1 MACFMGKKLIFKKSY
16 RKNSKVSLERDDKPY
31 YENKRG
37 YEKMIQQKKQQTLFW
52 SAVMVFLCCYFMM
65 LFDFPNRITI
75 LLGSLICLMLLVRQK
90 AFRLDLNTVLL
101 TVTIASYYIILYG
114 TRAFTMSLP
123 YVGILLYV
131 LGNYLSAEV
140 REKTDHE
147 KYFMGF
153 LWMLILGHAIHGILN
168 SMLFLDGQLFEG
180 DIRVWK
186 DIWMP
191 LTIPGT
197 QQIVYFLP
205 VIAMVFPAMAYFK
218 KKKITSSLMLILAVF
233 FIYISMASQTR
244 TSVLILPLVF
254 GAQFVLYVILEWERV
269 KKIICHKNTKIA
281 AAAVLLLVI
290 IAIMLLKDHPLVS
303 SFIDIM
309 DRDGGIFNNI
319 RFKLQRSA
327 LQQLPLYPMGGD
339 QMDFMGYPYAHN
351 AWLDMANMAG
361 WIPFFAFT
369 AYTVHVVWELICW
382 LREKDVPTERKL
394 ILAGIFGA
402 FFLYYTVERAFDGSL
417 HFMTPWF
424 FINGLVHAEL
434 GKKKDK

>member
-1 MACFMGKKLIFKKSY
+1 MREKL
-16 RKNSKVSLERDDKPY
+16 
-31 YENKRG
+31 
-37 YEKMIQQKKQQTLFW
+37 QQKNVQTIFW

-75 LLGSLICLMLLVRQK
+75 LLGSLICLMLLIRQR

-123 YVGILLYV
+123 YVGILMYV

-140 REKTDHE
+140 EKRQDSE
-147 KYFMGF
+147 KFYRWF
-153 LWMLILGHAIHGILN
+153 LMMLIAGHAIHGVLN
-168 SMLFLDGQLFEG
+168 SALFLDGQLFED

-205 VIAMVFPAMAYFK
+205 VLAMVFPSITYFK
-218 KKKITSSLMLILAVF
+218 KKKIVSSLMIVLAFF

-254 GAQFVLYVILEWERV
+254 AAQMFLFMTLEWEKV
-269 KKIICHKNTKIA
+269 KKILIHRNTKIIGGILLIVLIG
-281 AAAVLLLVI
+281 AVVV
-290 IAIMLLKDHPLVS
+290 LKDHPLVS
-303 SFIDIM
+303 SFLGIM
-309 DRDGGIFNNI
+309 GRDGGIFNNI

-327 LQQLPLYPMGGD
+327 LQQLFLYPMGGD

-369 AYTVHVVWELICW
+369 AYTFHVIWELICW
-382 LREKDVPTERKL
+382 LRKKEVSTERKL

-424 FINGLVHAEL
+424 FINGMVHGEL
-434 GKKKDK
+434 KKTKDR

>member
-1 MACFMGKKLIFKKSY
+1 MKEKL
-16 RKNSKVSLERDDKPY
+16 
-31 YENKRG
+31 
-37 YEKMIQQKKQQTLFW
+37 QQKNVQTIFW

-75 LLGSLICLMLLVRQK
+75 LIGSLICLMLLIKQR
-90 AFRLDLNTVLL
+90 AFRLDLNTGLL

-123 YVGILLYV
+123 YVGILMYV

-140 REKTDHE
+140 GERPDSEKF
-147 KYFMGF
+147 YRWF
-153 LWMLILGHAIHGILN
+153 LMMLIAGHAIHGVLN
-168 SMLFLDGQLFEG
+168 SALFLDGQLFEG

-205 VIAMVFPAMAYFK
+205 ALAMVFPSMMYFRQ
-218 KKKITSSLMLILAVF
+218 KKILSSVMIVLAFF

-254 GAQFVLYVILEWERV
+254 AAQLFLYMILEWKKV
-269 KKIICHKNTKIA
+269 KKVLSHKNTKIIG
-281 AAAVLLLVI
+281 AVLLVVLVGVI
-290 IAIMLLKDHPLVS
+290 FILKDHPFVS
-303 SFIDIM
+303 SFIGIM
-309 DRDGGIFNNI
+309 GRDGGIFNNI

-327 LQQLPLYPMGGD
+327 LQQLVLYPMGGD

-369 AYTVHVVWELICW
+369 GYTFHAIWELICW
-382 LREKDVPTERKL
+382 LRKKEIPTERKL

-402 FFLYYTVERAFDGSL
+402 FFLYYTVERAFDGSM

-424 FINGLVHAEL
+424 FINGLVHGEL
-434 GKKKDK
+434 KKQTK

>member
-1 MACFMGKKLIFKKSY
+1 MREKLQQ
-16 RKNSKVSLERDDKPY
+16 KNV
-31 YENKRG
+31 
-37 YEKMIQQKKQQTLFW
+37 KMIFW

-65 LFDFPNRITI
+65 LFDFPNRITS
-75 LLGSLICLMLLVRQK
+75 LLGSLICLMLLIRQR

-123 YVGILLYV
+123 YVGILMYV

-140 REKTDHE
+140 EERQDSEKF
-147 KYFMGF
+147 YRWF
-153 LWMLILGHAIHGILN
+153 LMMLVAGHAIHGVLN
-168 SMLFLDGQLFEG
+168 SALFLDGQLFED

-205 VIAMVFPAMAYFK
+205 VLAMVFPSITYFK
-218 KKKITSSLMLILAVF
+218 KKKIVSSLMIVLAFF

-254 GAQFVLYVILEWERV
+254 AAQMFLFMILEWEKV
-269 KKIICHKNTKIA
+269 KKILIHRNTKIIGGILLIVLIG
-281 AAAVLLLVI
+281 AVVV
-290 IAIMLLKDHPLVS
+290 LKDHPLVS
-303 SFIDIM
+303 SFLGIM
-309 DRDGGIFNNI
+309 GRDGGIFNNI

-327 LQQLPLYPMGGD
+327 LQQLFLYPMGGD

-369 AYTVHVVWELICW
+369 AYTFHVIWELICW
-382 LREKDVPTERKL
+382 LRKKEVSTERKL

-424 FINGLVHAEL
+424 FINGMVHGEL
-434 GKKKDK
+434 KKTKDR

>member
-1 MACFMGKKLIFKKSY
+1 MGKKLIFKKSY
-16 RKNSKVSLERDDKPY
+16 RKNSKVSLEREAKPY

-37 YEKMIQQKKQQTLFW
+37 YEKMIQQKKQQKIFW
-52 SAVMVFLCCYFMM
+52 FAVLIFLCCYFMM

-123 YVGILLYV
+123 YVGILMYV
-131 LGNYLSAEV
+131 LGNYLSAQV
-140 REKTDHE
+140 KGKQDFE
-147 KYFMGF
+147 KYYVLLLF
-153 LWMLILGHAIHGILN
+153 MLIAGHAIHGILN
-168 SMLFLDGQLFEG
+168 SMLFLDGQLFED

-186 DIWMP
+186 DVWMP

-205 VIAMVFPAMAYFK
+205 VLAMVFPAIVYFK
-218 KKKITSSLMLILAVF
+218 KNKIISGLMLILAVF

-254 GAQFVLYVILEWERV
+254 AAQMVLFMILEWEKV
-269 KKIICHKNTKIA
+269 KKILTHKNTKMFA
-281 AAAVLLLVI
+281 GLLLVI
-290 IAIMLLKDHPLVS
+290 VIVAVLLLKDHPLIS
-303 SFIDIM
+303 SFIGIM
-309 DRDGGIFNNI
+309 GRDGGIFNNI

-339 QMDFMGYPYAHN
+339 KMDFMGYPYAHN

-361 WIPFFAFT
+361 WIPFSAFT
-369 AYTVHVVWELICW
+369 AYTVHVVWELVCW
-382 LREKDVPTERKL
+382 LRKKEVSTERKL

-434 GKKKDK
+434 KKNREGK

>member
-1 MACFMGKKLIFKKSY
+1 MREKL
-16 RKNSKVSLERDDKPY
+16 
-31 YENKRG
+31 
-37 YEKMIQQKKQQTLFW
+37 QQKNVQTIFW

-75 LLGSLICLMLLVRQK
+75 LLGSLICLMLLIRQR

-123 YVGILLYV
+123 YVGILMYV

-140 REKTDHE
+140 EKRQDSE
-147 KYFMGF
+147 KFYRWF
-153 LWMLILGHAIHGILN
+153 LMMLIAGHAIHGVLN
-168 SMLFLDGQLFEG
+168 SALFLDGQLFED

-205 VIAMVFPAMAYFK
+205 VLAMVFPSITYFK
-218 KKKITSSLMLILAVF
+218 KKKIVSSLMIVLAFF

-254 GAQFVLYVILEWERV
+254 AAQMFLFMILEWEKV
-269 KKIICHKNTKIA
+269 KKILIHRNTKIIGGILLIVLIG
-281 AAAVLLLVI
+281 AVVV
-290 IAIMLLKDHPLVS
+290 LKDHPLVS
-303 SFIDIM
+303 SFLGIM
-309 DRDGGIFNNI
+309 GRDGGIFNNI

-327 LQQLPLYPMGGD
+327 LQQLFLYPMGGD

-369 AYTVHVVWELICW
+369 AYTFHVIWELICW
-382 LREKDVPTERKL
+382 LRKKEVSTERKL

-424 FINGLVHAEL
+424 FINGMVHGEL
-434 GKKKDK
+434 KKTKDR